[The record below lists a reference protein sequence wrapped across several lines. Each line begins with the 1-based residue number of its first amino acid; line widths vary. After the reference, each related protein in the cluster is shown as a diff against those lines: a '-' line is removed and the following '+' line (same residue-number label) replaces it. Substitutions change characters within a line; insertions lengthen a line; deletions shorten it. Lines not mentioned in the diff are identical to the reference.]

1 MHHYHPYADY
11 YIDLDYEMGGADDG
25 HLMSDGEVTMML
37 MMMMLIMML
46 IMLIIKMVTMIMMW
60 MMKMIMMK
68 NTSLLIGS
76 HHSLGLCAA
85 H

>member
-1 MHHYHPYADY
+1 MHHYHPFADY
-11 YIDLDYEMGGADDG
+11 YIDIDYEMGGADDG
-25 HLMSDGEVTMML
+25 HSMSDGEVTMML
-37 MMMMLIMML
+37 MMMMLI